1 MKFVQ
6 TFWIDTDKNGFE
18 DSFGWCSAK
27 YHLMSWALSCLQL
40 NKFYDNVELITDTK
54 GKELLIDVLK
64 LPYKKVRV
72 ELDNLR
78 FDAHPRLWVMK
89 KIYSYNLH
97 NEPFLNVDGDVF
109 IFKPFPHEV
118 LSGDLIAQNIEQDFD
133 YYKELVNLVNDTFA
147 FVPSAIKKQLESAMP
162 IQASNAGIL
171 GGNDHHFFSDY
182 YQFVQRFVSENK
194 DKINQLTASQL
205 VNFNAVVE
213 QYFFHCLSSN
223 LNVAVDYLF
232 DTVYDPSFFEG
243 FCNFHYLPDNTAYI
257 HALGDYKKNGWVCD
271 QLANRLRLD
280 YPEYYNRIKDLFES
294 RTKDFIGHDTT
305 DESKALTS
313 EVSNFSLAYLAKLE
327 TVKFYRTQ
335 LILSAICE
343 KEGIAWDTAKLTIS
357 GLKDFLEKKMI
368 DTSSVALLNDVYEF
382 EKEKLR
388 LIELL
393 PLDEFAWEEGFLA
406 IESANQV
413 LKDAS
418 WQDIGEL
425 KLGPHC
431 KTIISEWDWAQNSVL
446 FARVKMNPIE
456 NNLLLPPHYY
466 QTLLLWDKH
475 HMEVIEYLLGPLGTY
490 LLSILSQENYISMVE
505 VVENVNSFFEEASD
519 IQLLVFL
526 EEEIRFLAYSGV
538 IVLSRKVE

>member
-1 MKFVQ
+1 
-6 TFWIDTDKNGFE
+6 
-18 DSFGWCSAK
+18 
-27 YHLMSWALSCLQL
+27 
-40 NKFYDNVELITDTK
+40 
-54 GKELLIDVLK
+54 
-64 LPYKKVRV
+64 
-72 ELDNLR
+72 
-78 FDAHPRLWVMK
+78 
-89 KIYSYNLH
+89 
-97 NEPFLNVDGDVF
+97 
-109 IFKPFPHEV
+109 
-118 LSGDLIAQNIEQDFD
+118 
-133 YYKELVNLVNDTFA
+133 
-147 FVPSAIKKQLESAMP
+147 MP

-194 DKINQLTASQL
+194 DKINQLTTAQL

-223 LNVAVDYLF
+223 LNVAVAYLF

-294 RTKDFIGHDTT
+294 RTKDLIGHDTT

-313 EVSNFSLAYLAKLE
+313 EVSNFSMAYLAKSE
-327 TVKFYRTQ
+327 TEKFYRTEQ
-335 LILSAICE
+335 ILSAICE
-343 KEGIAWDTAKLTIS
+343 KESFAWDRGKLTIS
-357 GLKDFLEKKMI
+357 GFKDFLEKKMI
-368 DTSSVALLNDVYEF
+368 DTNSVALLNDVYEF

-393 PLDEFAWEEGFLA
+393 PLDEFAWEEVFSA

-413 LKDAS
+413 FKDAS
-418 WQDIGEL
+418 LKELGEL
-425 KLGPHC
+425 KLAPHW
-431 KTIISEWDWAQNSVL
+431 KTIISEWDWVQNSVL
-446 FARVKMNPIE
+446 FTRVKMNPIE

-466 QTLLLWDKH
+466 QTLLFWDKH
-475 HMEVIEYLLGPLGTY
+475 HIEVIEYLLGPLGTY
-490 LLSILSQENYISMVE
+490 LLSILSQENYISMAE
-505 VVENVNSFFEEASD
+505 VLEMMNAFFEVASET
-519 IQLLVFL
+519 QLYGLL

-538 IVLSRKVE
+538 IVLRGKVD